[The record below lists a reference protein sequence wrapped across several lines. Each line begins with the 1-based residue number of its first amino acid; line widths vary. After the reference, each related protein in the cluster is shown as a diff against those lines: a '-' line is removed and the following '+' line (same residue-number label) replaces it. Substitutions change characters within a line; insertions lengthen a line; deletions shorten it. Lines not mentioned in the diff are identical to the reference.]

1 MADEVE
7 QKNKILFPLN
17 SPIAVETSD
26 VFGIEAFSFFNE
38 LGQGLKRETRD
49 VVLSI
54 SYCRELLW

>member
-26 VFGIEAFSFFNE
+26 VFGIEAFSFFTATSLE
-38 LGQGLKRETRD
+38 CHGQCQLTLPSGEAT
-49 VVLSI
+49 
-54 SYCRELLW
+54 